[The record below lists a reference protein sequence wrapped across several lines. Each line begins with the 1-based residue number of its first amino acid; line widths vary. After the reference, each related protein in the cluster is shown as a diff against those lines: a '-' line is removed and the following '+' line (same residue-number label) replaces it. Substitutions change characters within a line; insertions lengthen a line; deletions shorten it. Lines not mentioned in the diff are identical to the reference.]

1 MKDGGQCL
9 IGLWCLRKRE
19 KGFVNFEIMSDCL
32 FGLWCKRDKIMFV
45 EMDILKREFEYEN
58 LEILRN
64 CFLGLWCKKNMIDD
78 IIKV

>member
-19 KGFVNFEIMSDCL
+19 KGYVNFEIMSDCL

-45 EMDILKREFEYEN
+45 
-58 LEILRN
+58 
-64 CFLGLWCKKNMIDD
+64 
-78 IIKV
+78 